1 MALKLLSPWQVWYRD
16 VDALF
21 KEDPEVRVV
30 FDNDTYE
37 LTLYVDNA
45 DKADALAQL
54 MPVEKEFGNVTVKVL
69 VVPCNTNG
77 KKVSV
82 PLNPRT
88 NPYARALKGNGALA
102 DIQVVSGIMVN
113 DIIYVIFR
121 KRVVQY
127 YIDNLGDAYGN
138 RSTLYQDIAANVF
151 EMTDGICFCTDIE
164 DPVVYSQL

>member
-37 LTLYVDNA
+37 LTLYVDNE

-54 MPVEKEFGNVTVKVL
+54 MPMEKQFGNVVVKVL
-69 VVPCNTNG
+69 VVPCNTSG

-82 PLNPRT
+82 PLNPRA
-88 NPYARALKGNGALA
+88 NLYARALKGNGALS

-113 DIIYVIFR
+113 DIIYVIF
-121 KRVVQY
+121 KKCVVQY

-138 RSTLYQDIAANVF
+138 RSTLYQDIATNVF
-151 EMTDGICFCTDIE
+151 EKTEGICFCTNTDDSIIFKF
-164 DPVVYSQL
+164 